1 MLDMSFKAIQK
12 ARQMAKRSRAAV
24 ACARCKAAKMRCSD
38 FRPCKKCTISN
49 APCQATGAQ
58 AKSSIPDIVGL
69 SARTILPQ
77 LEAGSHSGDLNDKD
91 SASELNIV
99 PINTRENGHQL
110 EDPHPFVT
118 YDSRVTV
125 DAQGCTNVVP
135 RFSIS
140 GVSGFLASHAT
151 VDLSHNR
158 HFELPATRTGIFCAA
173 PTVTP
178 LQATIAPALLP
189 QAVAD
194 LLCGL
199 TRPVPHPPPP
209 PNALN
214 ILLAMAMACAAPVQT
229 TTTVPSDLHVYRL

>member
-1 MLDMSFKAIQK
+1 MSFKAIQK
-12 ARQMAKRSRAAV
+12 ARQMARRTRAAV

-38 FRPCKKCTISN
+38 FRPCKKCTQSKS
-49 APCQATGAQ
+49 PCQETGAN
-58 AKSSIPDIVGL
+58 AKSSMPDIVGL

-77 LEAGSHSGDLNDKD
+77 LEAGALNDKD
-91 SASELNIV
+91 SVSELNII
-99 PINTRENGHQL
+99 PINGHQL
-110 EDPHPFVT
+110 NGPHPLAT

-125 DAQGCTNVVP
+125 NAQGCTNFVP
-135 RFSIS
+135 RFSFS

-158 HFELPATRTGIFCAA
+158 HFESPTTRIGTFCAA
-173 PTVTP
+173 PIVNP

>member
-1 MLDMSFKAIQK
+1 MPDDM
-12 ARQMAKRSRAAV
+12 
-24 ACARCKAAKMRCSD
+24 
-38 FRPCKKCTISN
+38 
-49 APCQATGAQ
+49 
-58 AKSSIPDIVGL
+58 GL
-69 SARTILPQ
+69 SARTILPR
-77 LEAGSHSGDLNDKD
+77 LEAGSHSGVLNDRD
-91 SASELNIV
+91 SASELNII
-99 PINTRENGHQL
+99 PINIQENGHQL
-110 EDPHPFVT
+110 EDRDPLAT
-118 YDSRVTV
+118 YNSRFT
-125 DAQGCTNVVP
+125 DGAQRHTNVVP

-140 GVSGFLASHAT
+140 GVGGYLASRAT
-151 VDLSHNR
+151 VDLSHIR
-158 HFELPATRTGIFCAA
+158 QFESPATRTGIFYAA
-173 PTVTP
+173 PTDTP